1 MLSVPLL
8 KQSTDYTC
16 GPTVLCMVLAYYGIT
31 RSEEE
36 LRDQMKVNER
46 EGTKN
51 EQLENEARR
60 EGLFVYAKNGGTI
73 EEIRKYVE
81 ENIPVIVNF
90 IEEGGEGHYAVVI
103 DISDEHLVLNDPYYE
118 KQKNLPISDFVAN
131 WRSEDGLHP
140 KWFMAVSKEKLF
152 KKSYGEKKRRHM

>member
-1 MLSVPLL
+1 MLSVPLF

-90 IEEGGEGHYAVVI
+90 IEEGGEGHYAVVV
-103 DISDEHLVLNDPYYE
+103 DVGNEHLVWNDPYHE
-118 KQKNLPISDFVAN
+118 KPTSILIAAFLPR
-131 WRSEDGLHP
+131 WYSEDGINRDWL
-140 KWFMAVSKEKLF
+140 MAVSKQELF

>member
-1 MLSVPLL
+1 MLSVPLF

-60 EGLFVYAKNGGTI
+60 EG
-73 EEIRKYVE
+73 
-81 ENIPVIVNF
+81 
-90 IEEGGEGHYAVVI
+90 HYAVVI
-103 DISDEHLVLNDPYYE
+103 NISDEHLVLNDPYYE

-131 WRSEDGLHP
+131 WRSEDGLHS
-140 KWFMAVSKEKLF
+140 KWFMTVSKEKL
-152 KKSYGEKKRRHM
+152 